1 MSERE
6 KEMLV
11 DPLLAKGLKQ
21 EGVQIGKEE
30 MLEEVIDIIESY
42 KWAFIDS
49 ELYRDMYFKI
59 KDLV

>member
-1 MSERE
+1 
-6 KEMLV
+6 MLV

-21 EGVQIGKEE
+21 EGAQIGKEE

-59 KDLV
+59 KNLV